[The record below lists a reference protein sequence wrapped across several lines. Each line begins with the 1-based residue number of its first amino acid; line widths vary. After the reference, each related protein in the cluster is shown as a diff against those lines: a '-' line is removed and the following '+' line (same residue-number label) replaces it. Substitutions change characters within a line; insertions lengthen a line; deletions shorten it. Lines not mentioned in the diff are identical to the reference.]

1 MLYKNSLNV
10 IHIIFRFLILIRY
23 QNEMSKPCFVFE
35 IVETNPFK
43 HLCHLSL
50 KLTEGG
56 ETQIKKHLSLKLRQ
70 LKEEQESNLQIMK
83 GLEQQIDI
91 ERKNN
96 AQKTAELEL
105 LRCDFQ
111 SKLQDMQ
118 QLLKVEYQTEK
129 HNLLQS
135 KLDIEQQLK
144 QHQLNAG
151 EKEKSLLQ
159 QIRDLKDR
167 QISTENNAK

>member
-1 MLYKNSLNV
+1 
-10 IHIIFRFLILIRY
+10 
-23 QNEMSKPCFVFE
+23 MSKPSFVLE

-56 ETQIKKHLSLKLRQ
+56 ETQIKKHLSVKLRQ
-70 LKEEQESNLQIMK
+70 LKEEQESNLQILK
-83 GLEQQIDI
+83 GLEQQIDS
-91 ERKNN
+91 ERKSN

-135 KLDIEQQLK
+135 KLDLEQQIK

-151 EKEKSLLQ
+151 EKEKNFLQ
-159 QIRDLKDR
+159 QIRDLKDK
-167 QISTENNAK
+167 QLTTENNVK